1 MAGLKQAV
9 YDGKLIALRGAYR
22 QHAPV
27 LLLDG
32 VGEAIASLFAQ
43 QGISTVGDLLRHEG
57 QLPTR
62 LTRIKQNNA
71 PFLEGCV
78 EAQAAR

>member
-9 YDGKLIALRGAYR
+9 YESKLIPIPGTYR

-32 VGEAIASLFAQ
+32 VGRSTSNELAQ
-43 QGISTVGDLLRHEG
+43 LGINTIGDLLRFEG
-57 QLPTR
+57 NLP
-62 LTRIKQNNA
+62 LRIARIRQKNEK
-71 PFLEGCV
+71 FLDES
-78 EAQAAR
+78 ADSPLL